1 MKQIEVEGGELSL
14 KNSFGDIAII
24 PKKNRLDIEEMI
36 KNKCWGCIDAFVEGL
51 PVMEDYAQDGSL
63 FPVGQEVDVYTGD
76 PRYNVKALAPRVGA
90 RLNAD
95 GTESTHI
102 MTYTEVD
109 GKYYAYPT
117 LFQDDKN
124 QWIEKSDKDDWA
136 ALKEAK
142 TRNEVFEFGDKKSA
156 EAFAKG
162 NWKSNY
168 KKYNTSSD
176 EYRTAYNSGLLTNYD
191 PKTKTYIPPP
201 LKEVEKTAKKMYNYD
216 GCVTGL
222 CNSLSEKYGES
233 TENFRKLNNLYG
245 DAWTINN
252 NSYGNVVDISKG
264 YSDLKEGDVVN
275 LTREKFNSDTEKGI
289 PDKNQHIGYVS
300 KIVDGIPYIKH
311 YISNVGTK
319 SDGTPYGEYFEEPI
333 NDIKEK
339 FKYTPSGAKRLDYN
353 KDIEYK
359 DSNFRYDGDY
369 SPNDIEEGV
378 LKAHAQKK
386 EIQKILKL
394 TSDEYDELAKVAY
407 GIMGN
412 ESSFGRSAKTFYR
425 MNTPDF
431 IQKGA
436 KVFSDLIKGKD
447 TYDDNINNLSQG
459 YSSTKESSLHGVS
472 SAKNENYVEIND
484 KIKDGNYTDL
494 NRDNNYLY
502 TAMGQLG
509 INPDNLENGENST
522 KAIMATL
529 AWYKKRNPNATTE
542 ELLKMYTGKKNVSKY
557 QKSYETYL
565 KNINTNPLDNKEYSW
580 FDNLLAEASS
590 FANTTTEG
598 TKELNSKVVS
608 YLRDKSPLPENT
620 NALFADIMGGKKDI
634 TEQSLSPSTYVALRD
649 IVKNNLAQGKTT
661 ISYNDYGTSADANA
675 DVGGT
680 ASPAKGKVNKESGIL
695 SKVSNKIYDTAKD
708 VTKMTTDEKYILKT
722 LLGQASIVKID
733 DNTYEIQDSF
743 DFNDKGKS
751 FGIIDD
757 LKKRGY
763 SPYAIVRALGRNYGS
778 QDGQGSKVK
787 IKVKIN

>member
-14 KNSFGDIAII
+14 KNSFGDIVII
-24 PKKNRLDIEEMI
+24 PKKDRLDIEEMI
-36 KNKCWGCIDAFVEGL
+36 KNKCWGCIDVFVEGL

-76 PRYNVKALAPRVGA
+76 PKYNVKALAPRVGA
-90 RLNAD
+90 RPNAD
-95 GTESTHI
+95 GTESTHV
-102 MTYTEVD
+102 MAYTEAD

-117 LFQDDKN
+117 LYQDDKN

-136 ALKEAK
+136 AFNEAK
-142 TRNEVFEFGDKKSA
+142 KRNEVFPFDDKESA

-162 NWKSNY
+162 NWKGNY

-176 EYRTAYNSGLLTNYD
+176 EYKTAYNSGLLTNYD
-191 PKTKTYIPPP
+191 PKTKTYIEPN
-201 LKEVEKTAKKMYNYD
+201 LKEIEKTAKKMYDYK

-222 CNSLSEKYGES
+222 CSSLSEKYGES

-245 DAWTINN
+245 DAWDINN
-252 NSYGNVVDISKG
+252 NSYGSNVDISKG
-264 YSDLKEGDVVN
+264 YSNLKEGDIVN
-275 LTREKFNSDTEKGI
+275 LNREKFESDDEHGI
-289 PDKNQHIGYVS
+289 PDKNQHVGYIS
-300 KIVDGIPYIKH
+300 KIVDGVPYVKH

-319 SDGTPYGEYFEEPI
+319 SDGTPYGEYFEEPL

-353 KDIEYK
+353 KDIDYK

-369 SPNDIEEGV
+369 QPNDIEEGV
-378 LKAHAQKK
+378 LKAHTQKK
-386 EIQKILKL
+386 EMQKILRL
-394 TSDEYDELAKVAY
+394 TSDEYDELSKVAY

-425 MNTPDF
+425 MDTPDF
-431 IQKGA
+431 IQKGV
-436 KVFSDLIKGKD
+436 KVVKDLLKGSD

-472 SAKNENYVEIND
+472 SAKHENYAEVND
-484 KIKDGNYTDL
+484 KIKDGDYTDL

-502 TAMGQLG
+502 TVMGQLG

-542 ELLKMYTGKKNVSKY
+542 ELLKMYTGKKNISKY
-557 QKSYETYL
+557 QKSFEEYE
-565 KNINTNPLDNKEYSW
+565 KNINLNPLDNKEYSW
-580 FDNLLAEASS
+580 FDNLLGEASS
-590 FANTTTEG
+590 FANTS
-598 TKELNSKVVS
+598 TKGAKKLNSEVVS

-620 NALFADIMGGKKDI
+620 NALFADIMSGKKDI
-634 TEQSLSPSTYVALRD
+634 TEQSLSPSTLVALRD
-649 IVKNNLAQGKTT
+649 IVKNNLTQGKTT
-661 ISYNDYGTSADANA
+661 ISYSDYGTSADANA

-680 ASPAKGKVNKESGIL
+680 ASKNKGEVKKEDGVL
-695 SKVSNKIYDTAKD
+695 SKVSNKVYGVVADA
-708 VTKMTTDEKYILKT
+708 VKMTTDEKYILKT
-722 LLGQASIVKID
+722 LLGQANIVKID

-751 FGIIDD
+751 FGVIDD

-787 IKVKIN
+787 IKIKIN